1 MLNIS
6 LNSINKE
13 IQLSNFKSY
22 RLLRRS
28 RVKRVSLILLST
40 LLVCL
45 FLFLFLPWTQNI
57 NTKGYVTTR
66 LPSQRPQAI
75 QSVIGGR
82 LEKWFIREGD
92 FVSKGD
98 TIVFLSETKSEYF
111 DPDLVTRTNE
121 QFDAKV
127 ESVSTYDSKIEAL
140 KQQYTA
146 IEEGL
151 GLKTRQLNNKIDQS
165 KNKIKIDSIDLI
177 AYKNN
182 LTIAE
187 NQYQR
192 VNELYEK
199 GLKSLS
205 EMQEKQLKIQES
217 AAKVNVQ
224 ENKLINQKS
233 ELANLMI
240 EKSAIIR
247 EVTDKLSKSTSDLQ
261 SAKSAKFEGIA
272 AASKLRSTLSGYSQR
287 QTMYYIT
294 APQDGFI
301 TKTISRGLGE
311 TIKPGSD
318 IATIVPSDYD
328 LAIEAYVQ
336 PQDLPLLQIG
346 ETARLRFDG
355 WPAIVISGWPE
366 TSTGIFTGSIVA
378 IDRFISINGQYRIMI
393 SPDKDIEKKWPPEL
407 RVGTGTNAFIL
418 LNDVPIWY
426 EIWRQLNGFPPEY
439 YQGTDEKNKAVKRK
453 APIKFIK

>member
-6 LNSINKE
+6 PNSINDA
-13 IQLSNFKSY
+13 IRLSDFKSY
-22 RLLRRS
+22 NLLRRS
-28 RVKRVSLILLST
+28 RIKRISLILLSA
-40 LLVCL
+40 LLICT

-92 FVSKGD
+92 FVEKGD
-98 TIVFLSETKSEYF
+98 TIIFLSETKSEYF
-111 DPDLVTRTNE
+111 DPDLVARTSE
-121 QFDAKV
+121 QFEAKTG
-127 ESVSTYDSKIEAL
+127 SVSTYDAKIKAL
-140 KQQYTA
+140 EEQFVA
-146 IEEGL
+146 LEEGL
-151 GLKTRQLNNKIDQS
+151 ELKTLQLNNKIDQS

-177 AYKNN
+177 AFENN
-182 LTIAE
+182 LAIAE
-187 NQYQR
+187 NQLER
-192 VNELYEK
+192 VDELYKK

-205 EMQEKQLKIQES
+205 EMQEKQLKIQSS
-217 AAKVNVQ
+217 AAKVSVQ
-224 ENKLINQKS
+224 KNKLINQKS
-233 ELANLMI
+233 VLANLMI

-247 EVTDKLSKSTSDLQ
+247 EVRDKLSKSTSDIQ

-272 AASKLRSTLSGYSQR
+272 EASKLQSTLSSYSQR
-287 QTMYYIT
+287 QNMYYIT
-294 APQDGFI
+294 APQDGYI
-301 TKTISRGLGE
+301 TKTISKGLGE
-311 TIKPGSD
+311 TIKAGAD
-318 IATIVPSDYD
+318 IATIVPSEYD
-328 LAIEAYVQ
+328 LAIEAYVM

-346 ETARLRFDG
+346 EIARLRFDG

-366 TSTGIFTGSIVA
+366 TSTGIFSGSIVA
-378 IDRFISINGQYRIMI
+378 IDRFISTNGKYRIMI
-393 SPDKDIEKKWPPEL
+393 SPDAETEKIWPPEL

-418 LNDVPIWY
+418 LNNVPIWY

-439 YQGTDEKNKAVKRK
+439 YQNTDEKNKAIKRK